1 VIVYTGAVTSAAP
14 SKEIPMQQY
23 IPSADLSR
31 TSLGEAVALRLGVS
45 LEQGHEAVFAV
56 LDTVAKTLAGGY
68 GVSVTNFGA
77 WHPVVKPGRRAR
89 NPQTGEAVQVDDAFR
104 VKWTTAPKLKEIV
117 NGEAEPTIRKAPK
130 SR

>member
-31 TSLGEAVALRLGVS
+31 TSL
-45 LEQGHEAVFAV
+45 
-56 LDTVAKTLAGGY
+56 GGY